1 MGLRLLRTSLSPL
14 LSSPHRI
21 PLLFPYPS
29 SPSLSSLVVWADPQS
44 ISPQRQPQKD
54 YVYCIY
60 NLYMVLMVLSHTRP
74 HGVLPTYT
82 SKRHP
87 LYCAIHR
94 MSSLNHRLGGRR
106 TDGRARGSSSSLGRW
121 CPLTVFTLCSHHS
134 SVGWSFVFLQR
145 SCCWMDLR
153 KTTFLSK
160 EQQETLAF
168 VETADVCCGLYPT
181 AAFSSVFLTRMAT
194 GCTIV
199 FALVFSFPVRL
210 FLITR
215 EYSSYSLRIS
225 LESMW

>member
-106 TDGRARGSSSSLGRW
+106 TDGRTDGREVPPPLLDADVRSLSLPSVAIIPQWDGV
-121 CPLTVFTLCSHHS
+121 LFSYS
-134 SVGWSFVFLQR
+134 GAAVGWT
-145 SCCWMDLR
+145 CE
-153 KTTFLSK
+153 K
-160 EQQETLAF
+160 
-168 VETADVCCGLYPT
+168 
-181 AAFSSVFLTRMAT
+181 
-194 GCTIV
+194 
-199 FALVFSFPVRL
+199 RL
-210 FLITR
+210 FF
-215 EYSSYSLRIS
+215 LRS
-225 LESMW
+225 NRKRLRS